1 MFDETVSF
9 ETTKGKRTTARVAVL
24 QNGNADPLDDSM
36 IDTTAQAFD
45 FVMQRTDWP
54 WALQLRRGDT
64 VTRPCGKRY
73 TVQQA
78 TEDYALGVIV
88 TARSA

>member
-1 MFDETVSF
+1 MYDETVSF

-45 FVMQRTDWP
+45 FVM
-54 WALQLRRGDT
+54 
-64 VTRPCGKRY
+64 
-73 TVQQA
+73 
-78 TEDYALGVIV
+78 
-88 TARSA
+88 